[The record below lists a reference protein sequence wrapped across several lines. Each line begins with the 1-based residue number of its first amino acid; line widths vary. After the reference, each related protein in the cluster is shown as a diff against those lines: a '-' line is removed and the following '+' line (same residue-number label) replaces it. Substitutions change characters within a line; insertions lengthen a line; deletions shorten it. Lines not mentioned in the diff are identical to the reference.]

1 MTTAM
6 DDESTM
12 TESNES
18 TSGFD
23 NQHVAGVLRRIS
35 EMLEFQGEN
44 EFKLRAFRMAAEN
57 IESMETPVA
66 EMVAQGGAAELQKI
80 PGIGKAISSQI
91 AEIVQTGKSVYFE
104 ELTRV
109 VPASVL
115 DLRRIPGVGLKT
127 AQLLYRDFA
136 VKSLAELKT
145 LADTGGLKS
154 VPGLG
159 EKTISRIKSSLERL
173 LEEDS
178 GS

>member
-1 MTTAM
+1 M
-6 DDESTM
+6 SQQ
-12 TESNES
+12 SNDIS
-18 TSGFD
+18 QGFD

-35 EMLEFQGEN
+35 EMLEFQNEN
-44 EFKLRAFRMAAEN
+44 EFKLRAYRMAAEN
-57 IESMETPVA
+57 IESLQTPVA

-80 PGIGKAISSQI
+80 PGIGKGISSQI
-91 AEIVQTGKSVYFE
+91 AEIVQTGKSMYFE
-104 ELTRV
+104 ELTRE

-127 AQLLYRDFA
+127 AQLLYRDFS
-136 VKSLAELKT
+136 VKSLEELKA

-159 EKTISRIKSSLERL
+159 EKTITRIRSSLERL

-178 GS
+178 VEQRHST